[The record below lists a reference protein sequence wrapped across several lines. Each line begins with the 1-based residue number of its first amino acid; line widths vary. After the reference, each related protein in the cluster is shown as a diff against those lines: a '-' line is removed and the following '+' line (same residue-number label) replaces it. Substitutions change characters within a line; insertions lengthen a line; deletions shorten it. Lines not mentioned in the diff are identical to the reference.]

1 MFRSSSWFEWPAS
14 RSRQENIAI
23 QTAMVLSIALLDYAS
38 GWQVSWST
46 VYAYPIA
53 LTAWYVGPGWAYI
66 LSLLSVVLFTAGDLA
81 TGFQFDSWL
90 IPVWNALIRLVFY
103 AILIHMLAYIRS
115 LTLGLEMRVLER
127 TAELR
132 HEIGERERLERELL
146 EVGERERRRL
156 GFDLHDGLCQH
167 LTGTAL
173 AVQVLQ
179 EKLTRRGIPE
189 AAEAAKAVDLIEDGI
204 ALSRKLAKGLQPVE
218 MHAGGLMQ
226 ALQEFSA
233 STTDL
238 FKVSCGFE
246 CDAPTLFS
254 SISTADHLYQIA
266 REATANA
273 IKHGRA
279 RNIVISL
286 EPRDEGTVLTV
297 TDDGAG
303 IPMPPPKK
311 GGMGLTIM
319 AQRAKLIGASF
330 DIRPAPKGGTVVTC
344 VLPHP
349 PAGSETLFEAPK
361 QRDPHYV

>member
-1 MFRSSSWFEWPAS
+1 
-14 RSRQENIAI
+14 
-23 QTAMVLSIALLDYAS
+23 VS

-53 LTAWYVGPGWAYI
+53 ITAWYIGAPWAYA
-66 LSLLSVVLFTAGDLA
+66 LSLLSVVLYTWGDVV

-115 LTLGLEMRVLER
+115 LTQGLELRVLER

-132 HEIGERERLERELL
+132 REIAERERLERELL

-179 EKLTRRGIPE
+179 EKLARQSIPE

-218 MHAGGLMQ
+218 MHSGGLMH
-226 ALQEFSA
+226 ALHDFA
-233 STTDL
+233 AATTDL
-238 FKVSCGFE
+238 FKVSCQFE
-246 CDAPTLFS
+246 CDAPILFNNVAM
-254 SISTADHLYQIA
+254 ADHLYHIA

-286 EPRDEGTVLTV
+286 EPRDEGTVLKV
-297 TDDGAG
+297 ADDGIG
-303 IPMPPPKK
+303 IPMPLPKK

-319 AQRAKLIGASF
+319 AQRAKLIGATF
-330 DIRPAPKGGTVVTC
+330 DIRPRAGGGTIMTC
-344 VLPHP
+344 ILPHSG
-349 PAGSETLFEAPK
+349 ADSTSETTK

>member
-1 MFRSSSWFEWPAS
+1 
-14 RSRQENIAI
+14 
-23 QTAMVLSIALLDYAS
+23 
-38 GWQVSWST
+38 
-46 VYAYPIA
+46 
-53 LTAWYVGPGWAYI
+53 
-66 LSLLSVVLFTAGDLA
+66 
-81 TGFQFDSWL
+81 
-90 IPVWNALIRLVFY
+90 
-103 AILIHMLAYIRS
+103 
-115 LTLGLEMRVLER
+115 MRVLER
-127 TAELR
+127 TGELR
-132 HEIGERERLERELL
+132 REIGERERLERELL

-173 AVQVLQ
+173 AVQVLK

-218 MHAGGLMQ
+218 MHAGGLMH
-226 ALQEFSA
+226 ALQEFAA

-238 FKVSCGFE
+238 FKVPCRFE
-246 CDAPTLFS
+246 CDAPILFS

-266 REATANA
+266 REASVNA
-273 IKHGRA
+273 MKHGRA
-279 RNIVISL
+279 SNVVISL

-297 TDDGAG
+297 SDDGVG
-303 IPMPPPKK
+303 IPMPLPKK

-330 DIRPAPKGGTVVTC
+330 DIRPAANRGTVVTC

-349 PAGSETLFEAPK
+349 PAGFEPAFETSK